1 MAGKYKYICYCDVS
15 PEGRVLGSEGWKKVF
30 AKEDELAKKHGVTV
44 LFRGTPYGVSESYV
58 TVYETDKPVD
68 GLAKLISESER
79 GKYVVSA
86 RTITVTPFVWG

>member
-1 MAGKYKYICYCDVS
+1 MAGKYKYICYCAVS
-15 PEGRVLGSEGWKKVF
+15 PEGRALGSEDWMKYF

-68 GLAKLISESER
+68 GLAKLITESER
-79 GKYVVSA
+79 GKYVESA